1 MIRSAPTP
9 AAFVACARAIPRL
22 RPLELV
28 APVLLTVF
36 LFNVFV
42 GLGFIGDGE
51 AGGVVGLI
59 DKTMTFGML
68 GAALG
73 VIATR
78 PELAARIAAR
88 AWPVWLV
95 VGLCVVS
102 LAWSLHPGHSVKRVF
117 NLVALTIVGLGIA
130 TAFDGMRRLHATA
143 LAAFA
148 AIIAA
153 DFASM
158 VVMPDFAH
166 TEIGVRG
173 LHLSKNM
180 AGLVAMIA
188 FTCAAAWLIGAQRLR
203 DIAAGLGVMA
213 LSLAF
218 LLVTQSK
225 TSLGLA
231 VLIIAVGTPFA
242 AAWRA
247 SVAAGVAA
255 TVALGLAAAG
265 ATLAAGVANWGWGEV
280 LNLTVGDPT
289 FSLRTDI
296 WRFVSDEIAARPL
309 LGAGYGAFWDVGAA
323 DDPLNRAQGGSW
335 LSQVEGGV
343 INQAHNGYLDLAL
356 QIGVPGAALA
366 GLVAFGWICAA
377 LGRVA
382 SEDTRAAERGALLF
396 CFLALTEFMLHNMME
411 ASLFART
418 VPFGQFATLLGFVVA
433 REQVEA
439 ARRPTAAPDFPME
452 ER

>member
-1 MIRSAPTP
+1 MSQAIPADDGAP
-9 AAFVACARAIPRL
+9 ALASGGPRL

-28 APVLLTVF
+28 APVLLTMF

-42 GLGFIGDGE
+42 GLGFIGGGE
-51 AGGVVGLI
+51 AGGVAGLI

-95 VGLCVVS
+95 IGLCVVS

-130 TAFDGMRRLHATA
+130 TAFDGVRRLHATA

-153 DFASM
+153 DFAAM
-158 VVMPDFAH
+158 IVMPGFAY
-166 TEIGVRG
+166 TDIGVRG

-180 AGLVAMIA
+180 AGLVAMVA
-188 FTCAAAWLIGAQRLR
+188 ATCGAAWLVGAQRWL
-203 DIAAGLGVMA
+203 DIAAGLA
-213 LSLAF
+213 LLALALAF
-218 LLVTQSK
+218 LVVTQSK

-231 VLIIAVGTPFA
+231 MLIIAVGTPFA

-265 ATLAAGVANWGWGEV
+265 ATLAASVANWGWGEV

-296 WRFVSDEIAARPL
+296 WRFVANEIASRPL
-309 LGAGYGAFWDVGAA
+309 LGVGYGAFWDVGAA

-377 LGRVA
+377 LARVA
-382 SEDTRAAERGALLF
+382 SDGARPAERGALLF

-433 REQVEA
+433 REQIEA
-439 ARRPTAAPDFPME
+439 ARRPPAARGVWME